1 MDILA
6 KYKFA
11 DWLYNRFVE
20 NYKNQNV
27 VEAFIFLDI
36 LSRYQMFAMEV
47 RKLSDQRRHIKELY
61 RDINKALKNGTAHKL
76 FLTGE
81 EGTAE
86 FNREMKAY
94 GDYLREQGFSESYIT
109 QCVSDKAMNYYGN
122 S

>member
-1 MDILA
+1 MEILA

-20 NYKNQNV
+20 NYKNQNIV
-27 VEAFIFLDI
+27 QAFIFLDI

-86 FNREMKAY
+86 FNKEMKAY
-94 GDYLREQGFSESYIT
+94 EDFLRESGFSEESIT
-109 QCVSDKAMNYYGN
+109 EYVSERKMNYYGN

>member
-20 NYKNQNV
+20 NYKNKNIA
-27 VEAFIFLDI
+27 EAFIFLTVLSEYKFFAQDI
-36 LSRYQMFAMEV
+36 
-47 RKLSDQRRHIKELY
+47 RKLSDQRRHIKELHAK
-61 RDINKALKNGTAHKL
+61 ITKALKEETAQKL

-94 GDYLREQGFSESYIT
+94 ENFLRKEGFSEQAIT
-109 QCVSDKAMNYYGN
+109 EYVSDRKMNYYGSN
-122 S
+122 

>member
-20 NYKNQNV
+20 NFKNQNV
-27 VEAFIFLDI
+27 VEAFIYLDI
-36 LSRYQMFAMEV
+36 LSRYQSFAMEV

-81 EGTAE
+81 EGTEE

>member
-20 NYKNQNV
+20 NYKNKKIE
-27 VEAFIFLDI
+27 EAFIFLRVLSEYKFFAQDI
-36 LSRYQMFAMEV
+36 R
-47 RKLSDQRRHIKELY
+47 RLSDQRRHIKELHTK
-61 RDINKALKNGTAHKL
+61 ITKALKEETTHKL
-76 FLTGE
+76 LLAGE

-94 GDYLREQGFSESYIT
+94 EDFLRKEGFSEQSIT
-109 QCVSDKAMNYYGN
+109 EYVGDKKMNYGN
-122 S
+122 N

>member
-1 MDILA
+1 MELLA

-20 NYKNQNV
+20 NYKKSDISK
-27 VEAFIFLDI
+27 AFIYLEV
-36 LSRYQMFAMEV
+36 LSQYQLFTQEV

-61 RDINKALKNGTAHKL
+61 RNIHQALKNGTADQL
-76 FLTGE
+76 LLTGE

-86 FNREMKAY
+86 FTREMKAY
-94 GDYLREQGFSESYIT
+94 EDFLRGQEVSEEPIT
-109 QCVSDKAMNYYGN
+109 EHVINRKMNYYGN

>member
-1 MDILA
+1 METLA

-20 NYKNQNV
+20 NYKNQNIA
-27 VEAFIFLDI
+27 EAFTFLDI

-61 RDINKALKNGTAHKL
+61 RDIQKALKNGTAHKL

-81 EGTAE
+81 EGAAE
-86 FNREMKAY
+86 FKREMKAY
-94 GDYLREQGFSESYIT
+94 ENYLREQGFSESYIT
-109 QCVSDKAMNYYGN
+109 ECVSDKAMNYYGN